1 MTPMDIPAKS
11 PTIAKKE
18 KGSPKANR
26 KNNRVGQLIISKP
39 KFETAIPRKKIAGRF
54 PIFMKLNS
62 PFSLEEIIEPEIIPI
77 VVRRG

>member
-11 PTIAKKE
+11 PAIASKA
-18 KGSPKANR
+18 KGSPNDNLR
-26 KNNRVGQLIISKP
+26 NNRVGQLIISKP
-39 KFETAIPRKKIAGRF
+39 KFETAIPRKKTAGRF

-62 PFSLEEIIEPEIIPI
+62 PFSREEIIEPATIPI